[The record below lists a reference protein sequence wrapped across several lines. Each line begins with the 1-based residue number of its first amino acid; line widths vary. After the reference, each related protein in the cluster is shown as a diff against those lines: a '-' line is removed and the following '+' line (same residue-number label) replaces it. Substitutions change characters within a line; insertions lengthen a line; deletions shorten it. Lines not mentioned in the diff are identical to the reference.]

1 MDNKKEDVIPMW
13 RHPGGKLVEKGAHSL
28 TDAELLAIIISTGTK
43 GKSAEDIAN
52 EILNKFGSFQGM
64 TNHPLSKFL
73 QFKGLG
79 EVKIVRIAAAF
90 EIAKRI
96 VERVI
101 KDYER

>member
-1 MDNKKEDVIPMW
+1 MDNKKEDGIPTW

-64 TNHPLSKFL
+64 TNHKLSRFL
-73 QFKGLG
+73 EFKGLG